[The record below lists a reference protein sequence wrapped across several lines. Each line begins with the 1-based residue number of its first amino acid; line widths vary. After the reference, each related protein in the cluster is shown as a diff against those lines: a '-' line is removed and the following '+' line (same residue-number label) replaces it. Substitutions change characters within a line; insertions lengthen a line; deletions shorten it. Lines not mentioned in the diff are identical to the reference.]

1 MTSKNAQNAGANLY
15 FSSDVYSTNHLLQ
28 TNHRAVSVYLSRV
41 YFSKACRGFYVVL
54 IALCLVLVAWTL
66 VNLGK
71 FPADGWFLGL
81 EVFVSGMIIGEVVGR
96 LVMQGMQKF
105 CRSWL
110 NVFDVIVAS
119 LSIVVLLEVLNSLTL
134 AADIEGLVG
143 EIWLAVRTV
152 LQYLRLVVFI
162 KNQKKAQV
170 LALQVINFTELAQP
184 SARKEPSTEIQM
196 VEGAKLHV
204 TEEYDEKDD
213 LDDSKH

>member
-1 MTSKNAQNAGANLY
+1 MTSKNAENAGASLY
-15 FSSDVYSTNHLLQ
+15 PSSDVYSTNHLLQ
-28 TNHRAVSVYLSRV
+28 TNHRAIGVYLSRI
-41 YFSKACRGFYVVL
+41 YFSKACRSFYVAL
-54 IALCLVLVAWTL
+54 IVLCLVLVTWTL
-66 VNLGK
+66 VNFGH
-71 FPADGWFLGL
+71 FPEEGWFLGL

-96 LVMQGMQKF
+96 LVMQGLGKF

-110 NVFDVIVAS
+110 NVFDAIVAS
-119 LSIVVLLEVLNSLTL
+119 LSIIVLLEVLNSLTL
-134 AADIEGLVG
+134 AADIEGLLG
-143 EIWLAVRTV
+143 EVWLAIRTV

-184 SARKEPSTEIQM
+184 SPRREPEIQM

-213 LDDSKH
+213 LDYSKH

>member
-28 TNHRAVSVYLSRV
+28 TNHRALGVYLSRV
-41 YFSKACRGFYVVL
+41 YFSKACRGFYVAL
-54 IALCLVLVAWTL
+54 IVLCLVLVAWTL
-66 VNLGK
+66 LNLGR
-71 FPADGWFLGL
+71 FPEDGWFLGL
-81 EVFVSGMIIGEVVGR
+81 EVFVSGMIIGEVAGR
-96 LVMQGMQKF
+96 LVMQGIQKF

-134 AADIEGLVG
+134 TADIEGLVG

-184 SARKEPSTEIQM
+184 SARQLPGAEIQM

-213 LDDSKH
+213 LDFSKH